1 MHTHAYLLL
10 GIYVHYMVPIERN
23 YNYIYVHYY
32 LTNIHIVF

>member
-1 MHTHAYLLL
+1 MHTHADLLL
-10 GIYVHYMVPIERN
+10 GIYVHDIVPIYIN